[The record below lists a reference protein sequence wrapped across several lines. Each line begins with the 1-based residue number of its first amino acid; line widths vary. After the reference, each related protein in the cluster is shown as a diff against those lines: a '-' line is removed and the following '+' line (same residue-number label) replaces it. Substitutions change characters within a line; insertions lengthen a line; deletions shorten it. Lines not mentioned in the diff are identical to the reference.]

1 MSDFL
6 PQIIESVNGKECMY
20 DAVSRALAKNR
31 TIFLNGSIDEK
42 SALSVITQMKYLS
55 DRSTEDIILAINSK
69 GGTVTDGMMIY
80 DYMNSLPCDV
90 AVVAM
95 GLAASMGAFLL
106 ACGTP
111 GKRYAMP
118 SAEIMIHQPMG
129 GVQGQAT
136 DICTAAHHIEA
147 VKRRQASILAKVC
160 GNREVEELLADMER
174 DYWMTAQEAL
184 AYGLIDHIGKVDG
197 M

>member
-6 PQIIESVNGKECMY
+6 PQIPETVNGKDCMY
-20 DAVSRALAKNR
+20 DSISRALVKDR
-31 TIFLNGSIDEK
+31 TVFLNGPIDEK

-55 DRSTEDIILAINSK
+55 DKSREDVMLVINSV
-69 GGTVTDGMMIY
+69 GGTVTNGMLIY
-80 DYMNSLPCDV
+80 DYINHLHCDV
-90 AVVAM
+90 IVVAM

-118 SAEIMIHQPMG
+118 NAEIMIHQPMG
-129 GVQGQAT
+129 GVKGQAT

-147 VKRRQASILAKVC
+147 VKKRLAETLAKAC
-160 GNREVEELLADMER
+160 GKKSEEELLADMER
-174 DYWMTAQEAL
+174 DYWMTAEEAL
-184 AYGLIDHIGKVDG
+184 AYGLIDHIGMPAEK
-197 M
+197 

>member
-6 PQIIESVNGKECMY
+6 PQIIELVNGKECMY